1 MERNSVKNKA
11 SCLSVGRGVGLGG
24 GGTGDLQTRVCGG
37 GQGDNTQRPEMPIT
51 ATGSQSFF
59 LPNPAVQSELVLS
72 LHSLPLAHS
81 LLKRQVG
88 CVTFHLPQVKPKC
101 KAM

>member
-11 SCLSVGRGVGLGG
+11 SCLSVGRGGGVGGW
-24 GGTGDLQTRVCGG
+24 GDRGSADQGVCVG

-51 ATGSQSFF
+51 VTGSQ
-59 LPNPAVQSELVLS
+59 S

-88 CVTFHLPQVKPKC
+88 CVAFHLPQVKPKC